1 MENKVEKNE
10 IMTDTEE
17 LEKAADALLA
27 QADEKP
33 APKKRTRK
41 KAKAEEAAPAETND
55 KSPEEKLNELLE
67 RGKKNGKLSTK
78 ELACLEEIGADADAI
93 SKFYDALEA
102 AGLEN
107 GKASIMASIEPV
119 VATLCGIFIYNE
131 ALTVMSAVG
140 ILLVLS
146 AIVLLNLK
154 SKTA

>member
-41 KAKAEEAAPAETND
+41 KAKAEEAAPAETAD

-102 AGLEN
+102 AGVDIDIAGEDAVPTLDDILP
-107 GKASIMASIEPV
+107 GQPMAAGV
-119 VATLCGIFIYNE
+119 
-131 ALTVMSAVG
+131 
-140 ILLVLS
+140 
-146 AIVLLNLK
+146 
-154 SKTA
+154 